1 MSRRA
6 EPDQTAPRPRA
17 GHGQRLWSGAL
28 LVVLA
33 LPLAACENE
42 IVGGS
47 DPEALNVLADEVGDG
62 FGEWRGDAEDFTD
75 HPYEPEGVEISVA
88 YPEFE
93 GAEAFSRTLAAHV
106 DREVQDFRAGTRD
119 PVSLDIGWELVAAG
133 GGVLGVRLVRT
144 EEDMHGLREAYS
156 TYWYDARA
164 GAAAF
169 STELL
174 AGQEELAELNSIA
187 REELADDGDVDPE
200 ALWPVLRTYDS
211 VGFNGAGELVVEF
224 DDGHLS
230 PVVDGHVPDS
240 EPGRKTVVVEHERVA
255 PLLSA
260 LGARAREAALV
271 EEPDL
276 ALAEAVEPDE
286 EGAEDAV
293 PGAPPGV
300 VVSGDHEVDCYDGE
314 TKCVA
319 LTFDD
324 GPVEATPHL
333 LDLLAEEEVTAS
345 FFLNG
350 GPTLTRPSVLRRAYA
365 EGHEI
370 ASHGDEHEH
379 MNKMEADELAGQTA
393 AVSAMVR
400 RQTGHTVELFRPPF
414 GATNDAVHE
423 VIGNQDM
430 AEVAWTMDSQDW
442 EGIDRDQIVDNVLT
456 RVEPGAVVL
465 MHDPQ
470 PATLAAVPEII
481 EQLRELDY
489 VFVTSSQ
496 AIGGPEPGNVYP
508 PDWDGD
514 W

>member
-1 MSRRA
+1 M
-6 EPDQTAPRPRA
+6 
-17 GHGQRLWSGAL
+17 
-28 LVVLA
+28 VLA
-33 LPLAACENE
+33 LPLTACENE
-42 IVGGS
+42 VVGGS
-47 DPEALNVLADEVGDG
+47 APEQLTVLADEAGEG
-62 FGEWRGDAEDFTD
+62 ISEWRGGADDFTD

-93 GAEAFSRTLAAHV
+93 GAEAFSEALAARV
-106 DREVQDFRAGTRD
+106 DQEVQDFRAGTRD
-119 PVSLDIGWELVAAG
+119 PVGLDIAWELVAAG
-133 GGVLGVRLVRT
+133 GGVLGVRLVQT
-144 EEDMHGLREAYS
+144 EQDMHGLREAYS

-174 AGQEELAELNSIA
+174 AGQEELAELNTIV
-187 REELADDGDVDPE
+187 REELAGDGDVDPE

-211 VGFNGAGELVVEF
+211 IGFNGSGDLVVEF

-230 PVVDGHVPDS
+230 PIVDEHVPDS
-240 EPGRKTVVVEHERVA
+240 GPGRKTVVVGHERA
-255 PLLSA
+255 EPLLSD
-260 LGARAREAALV
+260 LGSRAREAALV

-276 ALAEAVEPDE
+276 ALPGADGADEEAEA
-286 EGAEDAV
+286 AQ
-293 PGAPPGV
+293 PPGV
-300 VVSGDHEVDCYDGE
+300 VIAGDPEVDCYDGE

-350 GPTLTRPSVLRRAYA
+350 GPVLTRPSVLRRAYA
-365 EGHEI
+365 EGHEV

-379 MNKMEADELAGQTA
+379 MNKMAAEDLAGQTA

-414 GATNDAVHE
+414 GATDEAVHE
-423 VIGNQDM
+423 VIADQDM

-442 EGIDRDQIVDNVLT
+442 KGIDRDEIVDNVLT
-456 RVEPGAVVL
+456 RIEPGAVVL

-481 EQLRELDY
+481 ERLRELDY

-508 PDWDGD
+508 PDWDGN

>member
-1 MSRRA
+1 MSSRRV
-6 EPDQTAPRPRA
+6 EPDQTVPRSRA
-17 GHGQRLWSGAL
+17 GRRHPLWPGAL

-42 IVGGS
+42 VVGGG
-47 DPEALNVLADEVGDG
+47 DPEQLTVLVDEAGDG
-62 FGEWRGDAEDFTD
+62 FGEWRGDAADFPD

-93 GAEAFSRTLAAHV
+93 GAEAFSETLATRV

-133 GGVLGVRLVRT
+133 DGVLGVRLVRT
-144 EEDMHGLREAYS
+144 EQDMHGLREAYS

-174 AGQEELAELNSIA
+174 AGQEELAELNTIA

-211 VGFNGAGELVVEF
+211 IGFNESGDLVVEF

-230 PVVDGHVPDS
+230 PIVEGHVPDS
-240 EPGRKTVVVEHERVA
+240 EPGRKTVVVEHERA
-255 PLLSA
+255 EPLLSE

-276 ALAEAVEPDE
+276 ALPEAEATDE
-286 EGAEDAV
+286 ESA
-293 PGAPPGV
+293 PPPGV
-300 VVSGDHEVDCYDGE
+300 VVAGDPEVNCYDGE

-350 GPTLTRPSVLRRAYA
+350 GPALTRPSVLRRAYA

-379 MNKMEADELAGQTA
+379 MNKMEADDLAGQTA

-414 GATNDAVHE
+414 GATNDAVHQ
-423 VIGNQDM
+423 VIEDQDM

-456 RVEPGAVVL
+456 RIQPGAVVL

-470 PATLAAVPEII
+470 AATLAAVPEII
-481 EQLRELDY
+481 ERLRELDY